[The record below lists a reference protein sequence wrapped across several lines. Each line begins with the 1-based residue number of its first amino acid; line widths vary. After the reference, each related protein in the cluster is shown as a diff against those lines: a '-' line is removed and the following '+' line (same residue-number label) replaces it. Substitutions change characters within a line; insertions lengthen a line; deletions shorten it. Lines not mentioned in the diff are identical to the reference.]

1 MATPTKPQSAESH
14 AQYVPGFH
22 FVTGGLVMLNLFWSL
37 YHAWMV
43 RTGTSVDLIVIALS
57 LLGIFW
63 YARAFGVANQDR
75 IIRLEERLRLSQ
87 LLPTDMQARTGEF
100 TPDQLIAMRFASD
113 AELPDL
119 ARTVLSKGTTTRA
132 EIKGMI
138 KTWRADHMR
147 V

>member
-1 MATPTKPQSAESH
+1 MSAPAQSASSH

-22 FVTGGLVMLNLFWSL
+22 FVTGSIVLVSLVWSL
-37 YHAWMV
+37 YHTV
-43 RTGTSVDLIVIALS
+43 KLGFTSASLDLVAINLS

-63 YARAFGVANQDR
+63 YSRQFGVKNQDR
-75 IIRLEERLRLSQ
+75 IIRLEERVRLAAMPDDISSR
-87 LLPTDMQARTGEF
+87 AHEF
-100 TPDQLIAMRFASD
+100 TADQLIAMRFASD

-119 ARTVLSKGTTTRA
+119 ARTVLSKGATGRA

-138 KTWRADHMR
+138 KEWRPDHMR